1 MPSDSENVF
10 DENHNAGNS
19 SDEDDEPAGPPVAT
33 DLYEVLGV
41 KEDAT
46 QDEIKSAYRKLALKH
61 HPGNCLA
68 TIDYCIVL
76 LITWQR
82 QGSCRPER

>member
-1 MPSDSENVF
+1 MPSDSEDVF
-10 DENHNAGNS
+10 EENHDEGTT
-19 SDEDDEPAGPPVAT
+19 SDEEDEPSGPPVVT

-61 HPGNCLA
+61 HPGNFLEISA
-68 TIDYCIVL
+68 RTQPVIIEL
-76 LITWQR
+76 R
-82 QGSCRPER
+82 H